1 MRELDQNSANAKLMK
16 AAMKGPW
23 KKPNPLFRFGR
34 GTLRLFKN
42 RFIHPVIIDI
52 HQILCSSCVVSQQSE
67 RNKVYFHT
75 LRTKTEAFSEI
86 RINVE
91 YVF

>member
-16 AAMKGPW
+16 AAMKWPR
-23 KKPNPLFRFGR
+23 KKPNPLFRFGH

-42 RFIHPVIIDI
+42 CFIHPVIIDI

-75 LRTKTEAFSEI
+75 LVLKQKLFRRLELT
-86 RINVE
+86 
-91 YVF
+91 